1 MLAAIRFLIFDLQ
14 VKAVQEAV
22 SDGRD
27 QHAGDGEERHPG
39 EEGVESS
46 EQFCRGG
53 FERVDRTH
61 AAQDH
66 GGVEQR
72 VDPGKTANEVVAS
85 DADEQCKGDN
95 GNRQERVPQSR
106 RSR

>member
-1 MLAAIRFLIFDLQ
+1 MGAIMN
-14 VKAVQEAV
+14 
-22 SDGRD
+22 
-27 QHAGDGEERHPG
+27 AGDCQERHPG

-66 GGVEQR
+66 GCVEQC
-72 VDPGKTANEVVAS
+72 VDPGETANKVVAG

-95 GNRQERVPQSR
+95 GNRQERVPEQAQQVGAPGGAGVGDGVR
-106 RSR
+106 RAFGHLE